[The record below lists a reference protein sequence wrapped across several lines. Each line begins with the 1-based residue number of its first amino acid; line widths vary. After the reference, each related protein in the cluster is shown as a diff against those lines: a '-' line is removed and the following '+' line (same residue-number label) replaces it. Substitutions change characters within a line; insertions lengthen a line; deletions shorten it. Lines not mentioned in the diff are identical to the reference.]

1 MARGVV
7 IKQYRSKHVH
17 QGFVFRGG
25 IAIITRSALGN
36 QGYVAELKL
45 APDNE
50 IKQSGGRGEIGSLL
64 VRGSGAQ
71 GGEPSVFGEARGLY
85 V

>member
-1 MARGVV
+1 MF

-17 QGFVFRGG
+17 EGFVFRGG
-25 IAIITRSALGN
+25 IAIIRCGALGN
-36 QGYVAELKL
+36 QGYMAELRL

-50 IKQSGGRGEIGSLL
+50 LDQTGSRGESSNLL
-64 VRGSGAQ
+64 VMGSGAQ